1 MDSADLLRTA
11 NLLAD
16 YGDPGDPYGDP
27 SEANLRRAVSTAY
40 YAAFHALS
48 QSCADCLAG
57 PDPAPSA
64 REHWV
69 NAYRALDH
77 QQVRKKFSNQRGMA
91 TFSGQIRGFA
101 LKFVEL
107 QDQRHSADYD
117 PDASFNPQEVQ
128 QLVKDTQDA
137 VAVFGAASENE
148 RRLLAVYLVVT
159 RR

>member
-11 NLLAD
+11 TLLAH
-16 YGDPGDPYGDP
+16 YVDPGNPYGSP

-48 QSCADCLAG
+48 QSFADSLVG
-57 PDPAPSA
+57 PVATPSA

-69 NAYRALDH
+69 NAYRTLNH
-77 QQVRKKFSNQRGMA
+77 RQVRNKLNDGERMA
-91 TFSGQIRGFA
+91 GFPGPIRRFA
-101 LKFVEL
+101 ITFVEL

-117 PDASFNPQEVQ
+117 PDASFNLQEVQ
-128 QLVKDTQDA
+128 QLVNDAQDA
-137 VAVFGAASENE
+137 IDAFNAASEDE
-148 RRLLAVYLVVT
+148 RRLLAVYLVAT